1 MSQSIEIVNLDK
13 TIGEHKILSNINLSM
28 TDSKIYGLVGRNASG
43 KSMLLKC
50 IAGFTKPTAGEVR
63 INDKV
68 VGKDFD
74 FYDKMGFIINQPGFM
89 EEKTGFQNLKYLAAI
104 RKKITKEDICKT
116 LEMVGLDYKLKK
128 KVCEY
133 SLGMRQ
139 KLGLAQAI
147 MENPDILILDEPMNA
162 LDDETVGIV
171 RNLLLNLKKEGKLI
185 IITSHN
191 HEDIE
196 LLCDEVIHIKAGEIV
211 ESLD

>member
-1 MSQSIEIVNLDK
+1 MKGGEIMGQSIGIVNLDK

-28 TDSKIYGLVGRNASG
+28 SDSKIYGLVGRNASG

-133 SLGMRQ
+133 SLGTP
-139 KLGLAQAI
+139 K
-147 MENPDILILDEPMNA
+147 
-162 LDDETVGIV
+162 V
-171 RNLLLNLKKEGKLI
+171 R
-185 IITSHN
+185 S
-191 HEDIE
+191 
-196 LLCDEVIHIKAGEIV
+196 CAGNYG
-211 ESLD
+211 ESGYINIG